1 MTEDKKDKDRILV
14 RTSWISTIGNAV
26 LASSKVAVGLI
37 AGSMAV
43 LGDGVDTSIDVLIS
57 LIMLTTAFIIRRPPS
72 RRYPFG
78 YDKAENVATI
88 VLSIVVF
95 LAGVQM
101 FVPSLK
107 MVFSGEQRE
116 LPGMLSIWVTVFSIA
131 GKFALSW
138 YQFRVGKRSGSDLI
152 IANAKNMQGDV
163 MISAG
168 VLVGLFFTYVL
179 KMPILDAVTS
189 LVISLWIIKIGVGIF
204 LDSGRDLMDAVQDET
219 VYYKIFD
226 AVGRI
231 PEAENPHHLRVRR
244 IGGKYMIDLDIEL
257 EGDLTVAAAHSIADR
272 VEDSI
277 CAAIENV
284 YDIEV
289 HVEPLGAHHK
299 AEPFGVDFDGRDGAA
314 APPAEEA
321 SPNGI

>member
-1 MTEDKKDKDRILV
+1 MGDERKEKERILV

-43 LGDGVDTSIDVLIS
+43 LGDGIDTTIDVVIS
-57 LIMLTTAFIIRRPPS
+57 LVMLITAFIIRRPPS

-78 YDKAENVATI
+78 YDKAENVATM
-88 VLSIVVF
+88 VLSLVVF
-95 LAGVQM
+95 FAGVQM
-101 FVPSLK
+101 FIPSVK
-107 MVFSGEQRE
+107 MVFSGEERE
-116 LPGMLSIWVTVFSIA
+116 LPGLLSIWVTVFSIA

-152 IANAKNMQGDV
+152 VANAKNMQGDV
-163 MISAG
+163 LISVG
-168 VLVGLFFTYVL
+168 VLAGLFFTYVL

-189 LVISLWIIKIGVGIF
+189 LLISIWIVKIGIGIF
-204 LDSGRDLMDAVQDET
+204 LESGRELMDSVKDET
-219 VYYKIFD
+219 IYNQIFD
-226 AVGRI
+226 AVGRVS
-231 PEAENPHHLRVRR
+231 EARNPHHLRVRS

-257 EGDLTVAAAHSIADR
+257 EGSVTVAQAHAVADR
-272 VEDSI
+272 VEESI
-277 CAAIENV
+277 RAEVVDV

-299 AEPFGVDFDGRDGAA
+299 AEPFGVDSDRRADGAK
-314 APPAEEA
+314 
-321 SPNGI
+321 

>member
-1 MTEDKKDKDRILV
+1 MSEDRRDKERILV
-14 RTSWISTIGNAV
+14 RTSWISTIGNAT
-26 LASSKVAVGLI
+26 LAASKVAVGLI

-43 LGDGVDTSIDVLIS
+43 LGDGVDTSIDVVIS
-57 LIMLTTAFIIRRPPS
+57 LVMLTTAFIISRPPS

-88 VLSIVVF
+88 VLSMVVF
-95 LAGVQM
+95 FAGIQM
-101 FVPSLK
+101 FIPSVK
-107 MVFSGEQRE
+107 MVFSGEVRE

-163 MISAG
+163 LISVG

-179 KMPILDAVTS
+179 KLPILDAVTS
-189 LVISLWIIKIGVGIF
+189 LIISLWIIKIGVGIF
-204 LDSGRDLMDAVQDET
+204 LESGRELMDAVRDET
-219 VYYKIFD
+219 VYHRIFD
-226 AVGRI
+226 AVGRV
-231 PEAENPHHLRVRR
+231 PEAKNPHHLRMRL

-257 EGDLTVAAAHSIADR
+257 DGEMSVAEAHLIADR
-272 VEDSI
+272 VEGSI
-277 CAAIENV
+277 RAEIVDV

-299 AEPFGVDFDGRDGAA
+299 AEPFGVDIDGRH
-314 APPAEEA
+314 
-321 SPNGI
+321 

>member
-1 MTEDKKDKDRILV
+1 MITDEKREKERILV

-43 LGDGVDTSIDVLIS
+43 MGDGIDTSIDVVIS
-57 LIMLTTAFIIRRPPS
+57 LVMLVTAFIIRRPPS

-88 VLSIVVF
+88 VLSMVVLF
-95 LAGVQM
+95 AGVQM
-101 FVPSLK
+101 FIPSVK
-107 MVFSGEQRE
+107 MVFSGEERE

-138 YQFRVGKRSGSDLI
+138 YQFRVGKRSGSELI

-163 MISAG
+163 LISVG
-168 VLVGLFFTYVL
+168 VLAGLFFTYVL

-189 LVISLWIIKIGVGIF
+189 LLISLWIVKIGVGIF
-204 LDSGRDLMDAVQDET
+204 IESGRALMDSVEDEAVYHQ
-219 VYYKIFD
+219 IFD
-226 AVGRI
+226 AVERV
-231 PEAENPHHLRVRR
+231 PRAQNPHHLRVRS

-257 EGDLTVAAAHSIADR
+257 EGELTVAAAHEIADS
-272 VEDSI
+272 VEESI
-277 CAAIENV
+277 RAEVVDV

-299 AEPFGVDFDGRDGAA
+299 AEPFGVDVRK
-314 APPAEEA
+314 
-321 SPNGI
+321 

>member
-1 MTEDKKDKDRILV
+1 MTDERKDKERILV

-43 LGDGVDTSIDVLIS
+43 LGDGIDTSIDVVIS
-57 LIMLTTAFIIRRPPS
+57 LVMLITAFIIRRPPS

-88 VLSIVVF
+88 VLSLVVF
-95 LAGVQM
+95 FAGVQM
-101 FVPSLK
+101 FIPSIK
-107 MVFSGEQRE
+107 MVFSGEQRA

-163 MISAG
+163 LISVG

-179 KMPILDAVTS
+179 KLPILDAVTS
-189 LVISLWIIKIGVGIF
+189 VLISLWIVKIGVGIF
-204 LDSGRDLMDAVQDET
+204 LESGRELMDAVGDESLYHR
-219 VYYKIFD
+219 VFD
-226 AVGRI
+226 AVARV
-231 PEAENPHHLRVRR
+231 PEAQNPHHLRMRA
-244 IGGKYMIDLDIEL
+244 IGGRWMIDLDIEL
-257 EGDLTVAAAHSIADR
+257 EGDMNVADAHAIADR
-272 VEDSI
+272 VEESI
-277 CAAIENV
+277 RHEIVNV

-289 HVEPLGAHHK
+289 HIEPFGAHHK
-299 AEPFGVDFDGRDGAA
+299 AEPFGVDVNTAA
-314 APPAEEA
+314 RA
-321 SPNGI
+321 